1 MFGFTKLTPEET
13 IERTTRLRIEELDSL
28 LVKETLKRA
37 TSLELSGVLR
47 NELEELLK

>member
-13 IERTTRLRIEELDSL
+13 IERTTRLRIEELDNL